1 MSTSHLHF
9 IISSIAVAITVIAFG
24 LAIPS
29 QAQADTNSLLYQ
41 QGMDISGEFT
51 LLHEANGSQDKKM
64 RNAPA
69 ITNRLPR
76 HVFQK
81 AREALIKV

>member
-29 QAQADTNSLLYQ
+29 QAQADTNSVLYQ
-41 QGMDISGEFT
+41 QSMNITGKLT
-51 LLHEANGSQDKKM
+51 LLHEANGSQAKKCVM
-64 RNAPA
+64 HR
-69 ITNRLPR
+69 
-76 HVFQK
+76 QS
-81 AREALIKV
+81 LIACLVTFSRKLEKY